1 MLHEFLQA
9 LVFKITAAPTNYL
22 INSLIPSHTQLPAYQ
37 TTFTSRVIDILSEW
51 GSLYVLL
58 KDGRVRL
65 EGGLDGEKRGRRGEG
80 RRDGK
85 REEGREEE
93 GGRREKR
100 GRKDGGGR
108 REERRPKGV

>member
-1 MLHEFLQA
+1 MLHGFLQA

-65 EGGLDGEKRGRRGEG
+65 EGGLDGEKRGKEGWKERRGEG
-80 RRDGK
+80 GR
-85 REEGREEE
+85 GREEE
-93 GGRREKR
+93 VGEEGWRRKEGGKET
-100 GRKDGGGR
+100 
-108 REERRPKGV
+108 